1 MLLFRTFRNT
11 DPPAV
16 AAIWRS
22 WAGKH
27 GLLQPVSIDLLEQ
40 FVFGKPYF
48 DYRGMFLAFDD
59 GRPAG
64 FAQAAFGPNE
74 QRSGISTKIGLVPL
88 ILVRP
93 EYQPTDLAGELVARC
108 ERYLCE
114 RGAEVVY
121 GGARRPIDPFFLGLS
136 GGREFPGVL
145 ESDAAMMDLYVGRG
159 YQIVERASIFRLTLG
174 SSRLGVDRR
183 QVQFRRRML
192 VQVIVDPPARDWWEA
207 CTLGDFT
214 LTRFELVPRG
224 GGSPLAYALVR
235 AIEWQSE
242 FAQGPAA
249 GLLDLAVD
257 AGWRRQGL
265 ASFLLTEACRTLA
278 AQGAASVETQV
289 LQSNDPFMA
298 LCRRL
303 GFEEAGRVV
312 VFRKDVKPG

>member
-40 FVFGKPYF
+40 FLFGKLYF

-59 GRPAG
+59 GHPVG
-64 FAQAAFGPNE
+64 LAQAAFGPNPE
-74 QRSGISTKIGLVPL
+74 RSGTSTKVGLLPL
-88 ILVRP
+88 VLVRP
-93 EYQPTDLAGELVARC
+93 EYEPTGLAGELVGRC
-108 ERYLCE
+108 EQYLCE
-114 RGAEVVY
+114 RGAEVIY

-136 GGREFPGVL
+136 GGRELPGVL
-145 ESDAAMMDLYVGRG
+145 ESDAAMMDLYAARG
-159 YQIVERASIFRLTLG
+159 YQVVQRASVFRLTLA
-174 SSRLGVDRR
+174 SSRMGIDRR
-183 QVQFRRRML
+183 QLQFRRRML
-192 VQVIVDPPARDWWEA
+192 VQVIVDPPPRDWWEA
-207 CTLGDFT
+207 CTLGDFN

-224 GGSPLAYALVR
+224 GGPPLAFALVR

-242 FAQGPAA
+242 FADGPAV
-249 GLLDLAVD
+249 GLLELGVD
-257 AGWRRQGL
+257 AGSRRQGL
-265 ASFLLTEACRTLA
+265 ASFLLTEAFRTLG
-278 AQGAASVETQV
+278 AQGTAGVETQV
-289 LQSNDPFMA
+289 LQSNEPFVA

-312 VFRKDVKPG
+312 VFRKEVKPA

>member
-27 GLLQPVSIDLLEQ
+27 GLLHPISIDLLEQ
-40 FVFGKPYF
+40 FLFGKPYF

-59 GRPAG
+59 GNPVG
-64 FAQAAFGPNE
+64 FAQAAFGPNQ

-93 EYQPTDLAGELVARC
+93 EYQPTGLAGELVARC

-114 RGAEVVY
+114 RGAEEIY
-121 GGARRPIDPFFLGLS
+121 GGARRPIDPFFLGPS
-136 GGREFPGVL
+136 GGQEFPGVL

-159 YQIVERASIFRLTLG
+159 YQIVQRASILHLDLG
-174 SSRLGVDRR
+174 SSRQGLDRR

-242 FAQGPAA
+242 FAEGPAA
-249 GLLDLAVD
+249 GVLDLAVD

-265 ASFLLTEACRTLA
+265 ASFLLTEAFRTLA

-289 LQSNDPFMA
+289 LQSNDPFVA

>member
-22 WAGKH
+22 WAGQH
-27 GLLQPVSIDLLEQ
+27 GLLQPISIDLLEQ
-40 FVFGKPYF
+40 FLFSKPYF

-59 GRPAG
+59 GRPVG
-64 FAQAAFGPNE
+64 LAQAAFGPNE
-74 QRSGISTKIGLVPL
+74 KRSGISTKTGLVPL
-88 ILVRP
+88 VLVRP
-93 EYQPTDLAGELVARC
+93 EYEQTALAGELVARC
-108 ERYLCE
+108 EQYLCQ
-114 RGAEVVY
+114 RGAEVIY
-121 GGARRPIDPFFLGLS
+121 GGARRPIDPFFLGPS
-136 GGREFPGVL
+136 GGREFPGIV
-145 ESDAAMMDLYVGRG
+145 ENDAAMMDLYQARG
-159 YQIVERASIFRLTLG
+159 YQIDQRASIFRFALG
-174 SSRLGVDRR
+174 SSRLGGDRR
-183 QVQFRRRML
+183 QLQFRRRML

-207 CTLGDFT
+207 CTLGDFS

-224 GGSPLAYALVR
+224 GGLPLAYALVR

-242 FAQGPAA
+242 FVEGPAA

-257 AGWRRQGL
+257 SSWRRQGL
-265 ASFLLTEACRTLA
+265 ASFLLSEAFRALA

-289 LQSNDPFMA
+289 LQSNVPGMA

-312 VFRKDVKPG
+312 VFRKDVTPG